1 MVFIDTGV
9 PVDDQEERML
19 LSDGNV
25 MLRLTLHLMFMMR
38 KVWQNG
44 VGKYGIIDQNRKE
57 YYQLD
62 IK

>member
-38 KVWQNG
+38 KVWQNS